1 MIKLIASMSR
11 VNSFLSRWSRLKTQS
26 AKPIAAPKTAVA
38 AITPEFDGDFSMAL
52 HPEIARDERQAALR
66 KLFMTDHYRVMDG
79 LDVYVDDYSKP
90 ELLSAELL
98 EKLDHARD
106 LLRCDEPEQEAVAMQ
121 AIEPEQNK

>member
-1 MIKLIASMSR
+1 MIKLEASMSR

-26 AKPIAAPKTAVA
+26 ATPIAAPKLAVA
-38 AITPEFDGDFSMAL
+38 AITPEFDSDFSMVL
-52 HPEIARDERQAALR
+52 HPEMEGDERQAALR
-66 KLFMTDHYRVMDG
+66 KLFMTDHYRAMDG

-98 EKLDHARD
+98 EKLDHARE
-106 LLRCDEPEQEAVAMQ
+106 LLRCDEPEQKAVAMQ

>member
-1 MIKLIASMSR
+1 MIKLEASMSR

-26 AKPIAAPKTAVA
+26 ATPIAAPKSAVA
-38 AITPEFDGDFSMAL
+38 VMTPEFDGDLSMVL
-52 HPEIARDERQAALR
+52 QPEMAHDERQAALR
-66 KLFMTDHYRVMDG
+66 KLFMTDHYRAMDG

-90 ELLSAELL
+90 ELLSTELL

>member
-1 MIKLIASMSR
+1 MSR
-11 VNSFLSRWSRLKTQS
+11 AESFLRRWSRLKTQS
-26 AKPIAAPKTAVA
+26 A
-38 AITPEFDGDFSMAL
+38 TPATVPQPGSPGSDADLSAFL
-52 HPEIARDERQAALR
+52 HPEVERDERQTALR

-98 EKLDHARD
+98 DKLDHARD
-106 LLRCDEPEQEAVAMQ
+106 LLQRDEPEQEAVAMQ